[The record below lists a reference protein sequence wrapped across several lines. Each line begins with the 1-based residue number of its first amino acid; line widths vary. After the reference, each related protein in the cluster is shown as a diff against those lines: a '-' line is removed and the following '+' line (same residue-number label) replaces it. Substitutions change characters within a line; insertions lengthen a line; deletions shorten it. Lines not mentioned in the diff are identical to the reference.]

1 MIPSL
6 LLLVACHDH
15 DVPADDTAL
24 DAAIGVLG
32 EGPMN
37 PFPSKNLVADG
48 HVALTTGALPVPV
61 GGTALDVR
69 RFNWRE
75 GFSPV
80 QPAIVRLHIE
90 LDPASLNDESRIGTG
105 GAVRMV
111 DLTTGTEIGCFAELD
126 LHPDALATP
135 SERALIVRP
144 QQAMTPG
151 HRVAVVLTRAVRTAG
166 GAPLDLPAWRDAQA
180 RDPEVATLAEDL
192 AALGLDDVALAW
204 EFPVG
209 DGRPVLRALLDELPA
224 PSAYRFTRV
233 VDADLEAPGIL
244 PPGVWK
250 KIEGRFTTA
259 NWLVDDMRFEV
270 GDDGLPRAQSP
281 AEAYLYVHV
290 PESVRGA
297 APGSVPVLLFG
308 HGILGKPSNYL
319 DDDADASRMIALS
332 ERLGAIVVATTW
344 RGLTEDD
351 QPEAI
356 TAALDFGGFDA
367 LTDKLAQGVANTAAL
382 VKLVREGPLLDD
394 PELGG
399 LANREDVRYV
409 GISLGAIEGAVTLA
423 NVPDIER
430 GVLHVGGSAWST
442 MLERSSNWPV
452 FELLVVQT
460 VPDPWD
466 RQLLYAAS
474 QVLWD
479 PVDPASWSAELA
491 GRPLLYQEAIGD
503 NQVPNLTTELL
514 ARSVGTRLAAPS
526 VTQPWAMET
535 VPLPASGPVLVQFD
549 PQTAVI
555 PPGNRPASNTQAH
568 NLPRTWGGTLDQIEG
583 YLRTGVVEHHC
594 GAGPCTAANPGE

>member
-1 MIPSL
+1 MIVSL
-6 LLLVACHDH
+6 LLLVACGHE
-15 DVPADDTAL
+15 DTPPGAT
-24 DAAIGVLG
+24 AQNESVGVLG

-37 PFPSKNLVADG
+37 PFPSTALVRDG
-48 HVALTTGALPVPV
+48 HVALTTGDLPIPV

-80 QPAIVRLHIE
+80 QPAIVRLHVE
-90 LDPASLNDESRIGTG
+90 LDATSLNDERDIGTG

-111 DLTTGTEIGCFAELD
+111 DLTTGTEIACFAELD

-135 SERALIVRP
+135 TERTLIVRP
-144 QQAMTPG
+144 QEAMTPG
-151 HRVAVVLTRAVRTAG
+151 HRVAVVLTRVVRTAR
-166 GAPLDLPAWRDAQA
+166 GAPLDIPAWSEAQV
-180 RDPEVATLAEDL
+180 RDPEVAALADDL
-192 AALGLDDVALAW
+192 AALGLDNVALAW

-209 DGRPVLRALLDELPA
+209 DGRPVLRAVLDGLPT
-224 PSAYRFTRV
+224 PDAYRFTRI

-250 KIEGRFTTA
+250 KIEGRFTAA
-259 NWLVDDMRFEV
+259 NWLVDDTRFEV
-270 GDDGLPRAQSP
+270 GDDGLPRAQVP

-308 HGILGKPSNYL
+308 HGILGEPGDYL

-356 TAALDFGGFDA
+356 VAALDFGGFDA
-367 LTDKLAQGVANTAAL
+367 LTDKLAQGVANTASL
-382 VKLVREGPLLDD
+382 VKLLREGPLLDD

-399 LANREDVRYV
+399 VANRADIRSM
-409 GISLGAIEGAVTLA
+409 GISLGGIEGAVTLA
-423 NVPDIER
+423 NVPEIER

-479 PVDPASWSAELA
+479 PVDPASWTAELA

-514 ARSVGTRLAAPS
+514 ARSVGTRLASPS
-526 VTQPWAMET
+526 ITQPWALDT
-535 VPLPASGPVLVQFD
+535 TTLPDTGPVLVQFD
-549 PQTAVI
+549 PQTAAI

-568 NLPRTWGGTLDQIEG
+568 NLPRTWDGTLAQTEG

-594 GAGPCTAANPGE
+594 GDAPCSSANTGE